1 VNGFCRSYT
10 HWIHHEEGDTDDE
23 VDGIAPVGAEGMQ
36 WDGNDHA
43 PVHDEQP
50 EDELD
55 DSARGVQGLIQD
67 LYTALSHG
75 ISGNLYQQLVEEA
88 KRELFEGCIEE
99 SRLTFIIKLLH
110 IKVYNQITTS
120 GFDAILGLLSTT
132 FYNVSLPK
140 SFNETKAL
148 LRKIGFGYVCIHV
161 CKYDCALFW
170 GDDSD
175 LEQRPVCGESRWKVN
190 QVGRK
195 KVPHKVLRYF
205 PIIPP
210 FKGYLSQSSGQ
221 KLLDGTRRGSKLRMK

>member
-10 HWIHHEEGDTDDE
+10 HWIHHGEGDTDDE
-23 VDGIAPVGAEGMQ
+23 ADGIAPVGAKGMQ

-75 ISGNLYQQLVEEA
+75 ISGNLYQQLMEEA
-88 KRELFEGCIEE
+88 KRELFEGCTEE

-110 IKVYNQITTS
+110 IKVYIRITTS

-132 FYNVSLPK
+132 FRHVSLPK
-140 SFNETKAL
+140 SFIETKAL

-161 CKYDCALFW
+161 CNMIVPYFGGTMQTLSSAQ
-170 GDDSD
+170 S
-175 LEQRPVCGESRWKVN
+175 VVN
-190 QVGRK
+190 Q
-195 KVPHKVLRYF
+195 
-205 PIIPP
+205 
-210 FKGYLSQSSGQ
+210 
-221 KLLDGTRRGSKLRMK
+221 DGK